1 MPICFSLEGYRH
13 LYCSLLIYLHLHPF
27 EAKSLVYLLNTANID
42 TCRESNLR
50 REYHELDMEAFFI
63 ALEERA
69 SPYLSVVQLY
79 KSMEALTANIYYADI
94 SEAQR
99 DAVKRLR
106 ALMHLMEDRCYE
118 KYGFEIDSSQTEY
131 PLLNFHLISI

>member
-1 MPICFSLEGYRH
+1 MPVCFSLEGYRR
-13 LYCSLLIYLHLHPF
+13 LYYSLLSFLHLHPF

-42 TCRESNLR
+42 TCREANPIR
-50 REYHELDMEAFFI
+50 AYHELEMEAFFT

-79 KSMEALTANIYYADI
+79 KSMEALSSNIRYADI

-106 ALMHLMEDRCYE
+106 VLMHLLEDRCYE
-118 KYGFEIDSSQTEY
+118 KYGFEIDSPKTEY
-131 PLLNFHLISI
+131 SLLNFHLIAI